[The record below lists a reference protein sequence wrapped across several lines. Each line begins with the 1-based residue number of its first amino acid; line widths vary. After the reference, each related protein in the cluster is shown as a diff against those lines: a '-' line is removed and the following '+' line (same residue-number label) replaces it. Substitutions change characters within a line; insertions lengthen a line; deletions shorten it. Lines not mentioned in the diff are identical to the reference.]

1 VKSAFTIISSPTL
14 NTDSSRYLFYS
25 AGSVTILKL
34 GEFTFSLMGRKQ
46 CFINLTGCSSMSK
59 IGDAVSMFK
68 DASKIGKISNLKINS
83 ITFTMKI
90 GVEDSHFKMLRN
102 IKPRHFTVKKFPKF
116 SAICF
121 KHEKMKISGNYFHK
135 SRLMVCMGAHSV
147 SDIYHFTT
155 DLKLIGFI

>member
-1 VKSAFTIISSPTL
+1 MFKHT
-14 NTDSSRYLFYS
+14 
-25 AGSVTILKL
+25 
-34 GEFTFSLMGRKQ
+34 
-46 CFINLTGCSSMSK
+46 SK
-59 IGDAVSMFK
+59 IGEV
-68 DASKIGKISNLKINS
+68 SNLKINS

-90 GVEDSHFKMLRN
+90 GVEDCHFNMLRN

-121 KHEKMKISGNYFHK
+121 KHDRMRMSGNYFHK